1 MHQSKAYCAWNIWL
15 ILGIHRSCT
24 IYIAY
29 VIRSTYEYLWVL
41 IWPLHHSLHFWITL
55 DTMGINIIFWS
66 TSLFWENRYIPI
78 RIKYN
83 NSYPYSSVIDS
94 FILFNLCNE
103 IIFQSCC
110 ISTIWRS
117 KLIQLVVAKATSFR
131 LWPCRPPT

>member
-41 IWPLHHSLHFWITL
+41 IWPLHHSLHFSITL

-66 TSLFWENRYIPI
+66 TSLFWESRKDSFNVSRYIPI

-94 FILFNLCNE
+94 FILFNLCGE
-103 IIFQSCC
+103 IIFEKYCMARFPQF
-110 ISTIWRS
+110 
-117 KLIQLVVAKATSFR
+117 QGQN
-131 LWPCRPPT
+131 